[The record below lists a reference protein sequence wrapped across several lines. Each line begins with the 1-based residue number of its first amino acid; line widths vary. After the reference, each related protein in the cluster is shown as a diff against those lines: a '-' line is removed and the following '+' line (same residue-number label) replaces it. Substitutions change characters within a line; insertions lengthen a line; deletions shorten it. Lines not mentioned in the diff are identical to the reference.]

1 VAQEPIDSPK
11 KTGPA
16 VTSAGI
22 TADALAG
29 FHSTVSRLSSS
40 QVVILADRAGVPR
53 RLAAKA
59 RAGRLIGA
67 EAYLKLC
74 SALGLDPTTGLVKV
88 TTTSPQAR
96 CQWWLVGSVVFFRRT
111 QKRQGI
117 RAAAREIGIS
127 TATLSRAENGRPVAI
142 DSLLH
147 LAAYVQLP
155 PDVLVGFCVTDK
167 AVTAPVARETP
178 AGSAC
183 VDGGQHPTPIEPR
196 EVSLQDSHSQGVS
209 TASAR
214 RTTRAA

>member
-22 TADALAG
+22 AADALAG

-74 SALGLDPTTGLVKV
+74 SALGLDPTTGLVK
-88 TTTSPQAR
+88 
-96 CQWWLVGSVVFFRRT
+96 
-111 QKRQGI
+111 
-117 RAAAREIGIS
+117 
-127 TATLSRAENGRPVAI
+127 
-142 DSLLH
+142 
-147 LAAYVQLP
+147 
-155 PDVLVGFCVTDK
+155 
-167 AVTAPVARETP
+167 
-178 AGSAC
+178 
-183 VDGGQHPTPIEPR
+183 QHPTPIEPR